1 MRSTFAGIETAYRAL
16 QANQLALDI
25 TGHNIANA
33 NTEGY
38 SRQVATFSATA
49 PYTNPAFNR
58 SATAGQ
64 IGTGVEVAY
73 ITRMRDMFVDLQIRQ
88 ENHALGRWT
97 ARYEN
102 LHQLE
107 LIYNEPSE
115 TGIAD
120 ALDQFWTALQDLAN
134 RAENT
139 SVRAVVQQRAII
151 LTDSIR
157 SVYEQVAQLQR
168 DLNQEITTRVSEINA
183 LANQIADLNEQIGKV
198 TSLGDQANDLMDQR
212 ELLVEKLSKLTNI
225 EVTTDNVGRYNITIS
240 GKGLVYGEKVTEL
253 YLDPD
258 LDRQGLVDVKW
269 TDSKEK
275 VQFKDGS
282 VKGLLEVRDEDIEI
296 YQKMINDMA
305 SSLIN
310 EMNAIHSAG
319 YGLDGSTGIAF
330 FSGSDASN
338 IRVNNEILVDGRRIA
353 AAIGDEPG
361 EGQNALKMA
370 ALLKTPIMNAG
381 TTTYAAYYSSIISR
395 LGVDAQKATTMKDNQ
410 EVLVGHLKDR
420 QESVAG
426 VSLDE
431 EMANMIKFQH
441 AYNAAA
447 RILTTLDAVL
457 DTIINKMAV

>member
-139 SVRAVVQQRAII
+139 SVRAVVQQR
-151 LTDSIR
+151 
-157 SVYEQVAQLQR
+157 Q
-168 DLNQEITTRVSEINA
+168 
-183 LANQIADLNEQIGKV
+183 
-198 TSLGDQANDLMDQR
+198 
-212 ELLVEKLSKLTNI
+212 
-225 EVTTDNVGRYNITIS
+225 
-240 GKGLVYGEKVTEL
+240 
-253 YLDPD
+253 
-258 LDRQGLVDVKW
+258 
-269 TDSKEK
+269 
-275 VQFKDGS
+275 
-282 VKGLLEVRDEDIEI
+282 
-296 YQKMINDMA
+296 
-305 SSLIN
+305 SS
-310 EMNAIHSAG
+310 
-319 YGLDGSTGIAF
+319 
-330 FSGSDASN
+330 
-338 IRVNNEILVDGRRIA
+338 
-353 AAIGDEPG
+353 
-361 EGQNALKMA
+361 
-370 ALLKTPIMNAG
+370 
-381 TTTYAAYYSSIISR
+381 
-395 LGVDAQKATTMKDNQ
+395 
-410 EVLVGHLKDR
+410 
-420 QESVAG
+420 
-426 VSLDE
+426 
-431 EMANMIKFQH
+431 
-441 AYNAAA
+441 
-447 RILTTLDAVL
+447 
-457 DTIINKMAV
+457 

>member
-1 MRSTFAGIETAYRAL
+1 M
-16 QANQLALDI
+16 
-25 TGHNIANA
+25 
-33 NTEGY
+33 
-38 SRQVATFSATA
+38 
-49 PYTNPAFNR
+49 
-58 SATAGQ
+58 
-64 IGTGVEVAY
+64 
-73 ITRMRDMFVDLQIRQ
+73 
-88 ENHALGRWT
+88 
-97 ARYEN
+97 
-102 LHQLE
+102 
-107 LIYNEPSE
+107 
-115 TGIAD
+115 
-120 ALDQFWTALQDLAN
+120 
-134 RAENT
+134 
-139 SVRAVVQQRAII
+139 
-151 LTDSIR
+151 
-157 SVYEQVAQLQR
+157 
-168 DLNQEITTRVSEINA
+168 
-183 LANQIADLNEQIGKV
+183 
-198 TSLGDQANDLMDQR
+198 GDQANDLMDQR

-361 EGQNALKMA
+361 DGQNALKMA

-395 LGVDAQKATTMKDNQ
+395 LRVDAQKATTMKDNKSLGGPF
-410 EVLVGHLKDR
+410 ERPPGID
-420 QESVAG
+420 SG

-441 AYNAAA
+441 AYMQQP
-447 RILTTLDAVL
+447 VF
-457 DTIINKMAV
+457 